1 MSPPAVDGVKK
12 PYETALYQEVLIKWL
27 AAFTQAKSRGSIGSP
42 LFSYVYHE
50 LFFLDESSSS
60 RNPMRTSMLQLAT
73 PVRPVGA
80 ERESQPERRPA
91 GVADRRG
98 AGRQQVEHDVER
110 AHRTRVGRL
119 QQRQRK
125 WRALRPQH
133 RLQGALLEPRKR
145 EHDPRSLQTGARHVT
160 FPTNIT
166 QPTMHCRLRV
176 AGLPLPVQP
185 LRRHEARDCRLQGLV
200 PRKTRAMFSSKQQAL
215 QAVIDR

>member
-50 LFFLDESSSS
+50 LFFLDASSSS

-91 GVADRRG
+91 GVADRLGFGERSDRNIVCKVLYSNRENVNMIHEVF
-98 AGRQQVEHDVER
+98 RQV
-110 AHRTRVGRL
+110 RV
-119 QQRQRK
+119 
-125 WRALRPQH
+125 
-133 RLQGALLEPRKR
+133 
-145 EHDPRSLQTGARHVT
+145 T
-160 FPTNIT
+160 
-166 QPTMHCRLRV
+166 
-176 AGLPLPVQP
+176 
-185 LRRHEARDCRLQGLV
+185 
-200 PRKTRAMFSSKQQAL
+200 
-215 QAVIDR
+215 